1 MWSWGGAGERRTAD
15 GKWRKYAT
23 SVIAMRVR
31 GECGGM
37 IQRRGKERA
46 KSRILVEDL
55 NTRVARRVVRVHGAR
70 RRETERVLVEEDVA
84 LVLDKLALL
93 EHTVDLGPA
102 SGAAAE
108 VDAVLGKALAERI
121 GRLPGMI
128 VGDLARDVVE
138 NVRLRDAVR
147 RKGTEPAHHAAEVT
161 EEVAVEGSERSTGES
176 ELRSTVV
183 GQDRVGVLEESNEDE
198 PVVHPGVPTSEPSV

>member
-1 MWSWGGAGERRTAD
+1 MHYAGQDGVQPALCMREQRKCKQKSANREERR
-15 GKWRKYAT
+15 Y
-23 SVIAMRVR
+23 MRVDLIVSLVLLAGVNLDTR
-31 GECGGM
+31 IAC
-37 IQRRGKERA
+37 
-46 KSRILVEDL
+46 ILVSE
-55 NTRVARRVVRVHGAR
+55 HGASSS
-70 RRETERVLVEEDVA
+70 ETLRILVEEDVA
-84 LVLDKLALL
+84 LVLDELALL
-93 EHTVDLGPA
+93 EHAVDLGPA

-108 VDAVLGKALAERI
+108 VDAVLGKALTERI
-121 GRLPGMI
+121 GRLPSVV

-147 RKGTEPAHHAAEVT
+147 CKGTEPAHHAAEVT